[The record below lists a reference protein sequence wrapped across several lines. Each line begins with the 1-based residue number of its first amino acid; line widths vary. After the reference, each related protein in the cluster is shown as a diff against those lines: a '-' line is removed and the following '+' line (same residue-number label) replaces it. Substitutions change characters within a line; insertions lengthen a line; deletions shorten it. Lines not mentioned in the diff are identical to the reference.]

1 MERWETIPAG
11 DCLGWITGLLEKGTT
26 VEPRFTDTRL
36 ILTPRYRLAYSRSHE
51 LVTDFS
57 RLLEK
62 PNSKK
67 IVEF

>member
-1 MERWETIPAG
+1 MERWETIPPG
-11 DCLGWITGLLEKGTT
+11 DCLGGITGLVEKGTT

-36 ILTPRYRLAYSRSHE
+36 ILTPRYRLANSCSHE

-62 PNSKK
+62 STSKK
-67 IVEF
+67 IVEL